1 MKGQTIPIMS
11 FYHENWSGPRIERY
25 FVGYNTVFS
34 SAITQVRTCTFN
46 KSNNKFVW
54 GMFNILVLMGIGV
67 VVWYR
72 YVQCDNP
79 FIIPQEIAHPLANLN
94 AFKNPE
100 AVING
105 YKRVTFLINKDIVNT
120 VLILVHLWMIQPF
133 LSFTEVFNVNQAE
146 NLDNNV
152 AMKRVSALPSW

>member
-1 MKGQTIPIMS
+1 
-11 FYHENWSGPRIERY
+11 
-25 FVGYNTVFS
+25 
-34 SAITQVRTCTFN
+34 
-46 KSNNKFVW
+46 
-54 GMFNILVLMGIGV
+54 MFNILVLMGIVV

-120 VLILVHLWMIQPF
+120 VLILVHL
-133 LSFTEVFNVNQAE
+133 
-146 NLDNNV
+146 
-152 AMKRVSALPSW
+152 

>member
-1 MKGQTIPIMS
+1 
-11 FYHENWSGPRIERY
+11 
-25 FVGYNTVFS
+25 
-34 SAITQVRTCTFN
+34 
-46 KSNNKFVW
+46 
-54 GMFNILVLMGIGV
+54 MFNILVLMGIGV

-120 VLILVHLWMIQPF
+120 VLSTFMNDPT
-133 LSFTEVFNVNQAE
+133 FTEVFNVNQAE
-146 NLDNNV
+146 NMDNNV